1 MKYSPDIG
9 STKHRWSWTFFERS
23 SVMMPLRCTMPSRT
37 MTPRPLGTPVLHA
50 ERIDDAA
57 TNVIVVGCRI
67 GGLAGKACDRYD
79 TNLSKEN

>member
-1 MKYSPDIG
+1 MVVDL
-9 STKHRWSWTFFERS
+9 
-23 SVMMPLRCTMPSRT
+23 LRTLVGNDAAQMHDAVADDDAEA
-37 MTPRPLGTPVLHA
+37 LGTPVLLD

-67 GGLAGKACDRYD
+67 GDLAGKACDRYD

>member
-1 MKYSPDIG
+1 MKYNPDIG
-9 STKHRWSWTFFERS
+9 STKHRWSW
-23 SVMMPLRCTMPSRT
+23 LRTLVGNDAAQMHDAVADDDAEAVR
-37 MTPRPLGTPVLHA
+37 TPVLHA

-57 TNVIVVGCRI
+57 TKVIVVGCRI